1 MLMSKPKQNPFK
13 PGAGFTPPLLIG
25 RDTDI
30 DDFIEGLDNGPGAPS
45 RLMRITGARGIG
57 KTVLLSRF
65 AEIAKTRGWDVIR
78 ESASNGLTT
87 RLVTLLQP
95 AGKGKHEFTLAPNV
109 NVAGMFGGSL
119 GSYHYESP
127 QQMPL
132 TLTEALRTRITTL
145 EHKNAGLLILID
157 EAQAATQ
164 DDMVAIANAAQTMN
178 VEGRDYALVFAG
190 LPSMSS
196 KWLNND
202 ATTFMRRAEP
212 HALRDIPL
220 DIVSQAFAET
230 FAATDKILTGE
241 SLQQATSATYGY
253 PFMIQ
258 LVGYYIWSQ
267 AQRNHPDNP
276 TITLED
282 TTNGIGKALSRLGE
296 TVHGPEL
303 DSLSSVD
310 RTYLLAM
317 AQDDGPSSTSV
328 IAERLGKGVSY
339 AGNYRARLLE
349 AQVIENKGY
358 GLVDFAIPY
367 LRQYLKDHIAYYM
380 MQERNNE

>member
-1 MLMSKPKQNPFK
+1 MSRTKQNPFK

-65 AEIAKTRGWDVIR
+65 AEIAHARGWDVIR
-78 ESASNGLTT
+78 ESASTGLST
-87 RLVTLLQP
+87 RLITLLQP
-95 AGKGKHEFTLAPNV
+95 ASKGKHEFTLSPNV
-109 NVAGMFGGSL
+109 NIAGVFEGGL
-119 GSYHYESP
+119 GSYHYTPP
-127 QQMPL
+127 QQMPI
-132 TLTEALRTRITTL
+132 TLTDALRTRIATL
-145 EHKNAGLLILID
+145 EHNNAGLLILID
-157 EAQAATQ
+157 EAQAT
-164 DDMVAIANAAQTMN
+164 DKTDMTAIANAAQTMN
-178 VEGRDYALVFAG
+178 TEGRDYALVFAG

-220 DIVSQAFAET
+220 DAVSQAFETT
-230 FAATDKILTGE
+230 FATTGKLLTGE
-241 SLQQATSATYGY
+241 SLQQATDATYGY

-276 TITLED
+276 QITLKD
-282 TTNGIGKALSRLGE
+282 TKNGIMKALSRLGE

-328 IAERLGKGVSY
+328 IAERLGKGVNY
-339 AGNYRARLLE
+339 AGNYRARLLD